1 MEASKRK
8 KIETQ
13 LRKLLDAADQDQ
25 PPIEQPAKRHMGN
38 IQVIR
43 KRKGQ
48 PDRCIVNNQPCSD

>member
-13 LRKLLDAADQDQ
+13 LRRLLEAADQDSN
-25 PPIEQPAKRHMGN
+25 PKEQQTPRHIGK

-48 PDRCIVNNQPCSD
+48 PDQCIIRPCAE

>member
-13 LRKLLDAADQDQ
+13 LRRLLEAADQEGN
-25 PPIEQPAKRHMGN
+25 PKEQPAPRHMSN

-48 PDRCIVNNQPCSD
+48 PDQCIIRPCQE